1 MLVKLS
7 GTGQRLNSSTSQVHY
22 APTAGKRTD
31 PCRRKSGDR
40 RDDDLGPPSGWRDRR
55 RTVERRLPDVQEV
68 EMSAE
73 ELVEMLGFAKQS

>member
-1 MLVKLS
+1 M
-7 GTGQRLNSSTSQVHY
+7 
-22 APTAGKRTD
+22 KRTD
-31 PCRRKSGDR
+31 PCRRKSADR

-73 ELVEMLGFAKQS
+73 ELVEMLGVAKQS